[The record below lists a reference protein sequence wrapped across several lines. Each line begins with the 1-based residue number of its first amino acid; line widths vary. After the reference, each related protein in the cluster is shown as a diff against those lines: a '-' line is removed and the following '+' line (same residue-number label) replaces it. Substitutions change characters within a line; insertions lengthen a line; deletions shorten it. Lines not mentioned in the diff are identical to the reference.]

1 MRIRNHSRQG
11 GVGRHT
17 QRNIPHVSAGEGRER
32 EGRERERDNERHKER
47 DKETERVNTRD

>member
-11 GVGRHT
+11 VVGRHT

-32 EGRERERDNERHKER
+32 EGREIMRDIRREIRRQRE
-47 DKETERVNTRD
+47 